1 MNVTLRIV
9 PMGTVERGLLEAAAL
24 GATTAYELETS
35 VEPGLAEPKY
45 AFNPGRN
52 QYNASSIVRKLGQN
66 HRPTAS
72 DLVLAIGEI
81 DLFDP
86 DVDFV
91 YGDGD
96 GLLRAAVMGLDRIRV
111 ADDERLTKR
120 VMALAVWAVGLAL
133 GLRDCEDAR
142 CSMAAP
148 RIPDELERRNGV
160 LCAQCRALLAKGG
173 QL

>member
-9 PMGTVERGLLEAAAL
+9 PMGEVDRGLLEAAAL
-24 GATTAYELETS
+24 GATTAYELDTS
-35 VEPGLAEPKY
+35 IDPGLAEPKY

-52 QYNASSIVRKLGQN
+52 QHNASAIVRKLGQN
-66 HRPTAS
+66 HRAS
-72 DLVLAIGEI
+72 ATDLILAVGDC

-96 GLLRAAVMGLDRIRV
+96 GMLRAAVMGLHRLRIADENRMTRRV
-111 ADDERLTKR
+111 I
-120 VMALAVWAVGLAL
+120 ALSVWAVGLAL

-142 CSMAAP
+142 CAMAAP
-148 RIPDELERRNGV
+148 RVPDELERRSGV
-160 LCAQCRALLAKGG
+160 LCPPCRVLLSKGG